1 MIQHYPHARQ
11 EALVRVRLPIH
22 PAHRVVPKR
31 TYASCGVVGAV
42 GAGPAMGEG
51 YVGAFEEAFVGIGVS
66 VRSADWVVVQGAD
79 AAVGGLAF
87 AGVKQGDS
95 SALEE
100 A

>member
-1 MIQHYPHARQ
+1 
-11 EALVRVRLPIH
+11 V
-22 PAHRVVPKR
+22 
-31 TYASCGVVGAV
+31 
-42 GAGPAMGEG
+42 GEG

-79 AAVGGLAF
+79 AVVGGLAF

-100 A
+100 AKIRVRISILPTHRVVTKRTDASVIGLIASACMIQRDSRTI